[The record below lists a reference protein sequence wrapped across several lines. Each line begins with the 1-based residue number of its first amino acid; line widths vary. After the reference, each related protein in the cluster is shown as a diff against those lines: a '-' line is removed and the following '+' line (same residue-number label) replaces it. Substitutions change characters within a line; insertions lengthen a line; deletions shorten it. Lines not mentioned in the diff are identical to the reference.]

1 MTPEEK
7 EKLYE
12 AIGYQEGSGDLQ
24 LPENYVA
31 MKLHFNLNLL
41 EFCVQNDKGPSSTI
55 KLDDTKQT
63 DLLTVLSL
71 QVSGVTCEV
80 DQRPAANGLR

>member
-31 MKLHFNLNLL
+31 LKLNFNLKLL
-41 EFCVQNDKGPSSTI
+41 ELCVRSETGPSSLTT
-55 KLDDTKQT
+55 LSEASPN
-63 DLLTVLSL
+63 DLRTVLSM
-71 QVSGVTCEV
+71 QVSGVSCEL
-80 DQRPAANGLR
+80 DQRPASSGLR